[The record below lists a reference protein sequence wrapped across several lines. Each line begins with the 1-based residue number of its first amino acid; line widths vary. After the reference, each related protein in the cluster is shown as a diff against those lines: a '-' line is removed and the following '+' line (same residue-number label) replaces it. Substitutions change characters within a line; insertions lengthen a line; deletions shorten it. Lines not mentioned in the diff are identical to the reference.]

1 MRVLHLS
8 LVIIF
13 ILSFSTVVIGREFV
27 YQKTK
32 GGIISKFKI
41 NTEISKDPKI
51 IAYSVIDENEI
62 NEYECHQDYDL
73 ITWKYSNSTNSTK
86 IEGKNESNILVFSGK
101 LKGEVINKRVEI
113 DSDPWY
119 QDIMVPLSYVSKTEK
134 EEIAFWLVNADDLKA
149 YKMIATREG
158 IEQIIVNDASV
169 QSINYHISVSGFP
182 SFIWKLE
189 TWFRENDSV
198 FVKFDGAIS
207 GPFASKTLIE
217 LIGE

>member
-1 MRVLHLS
+1 DLDVAGDLETRARDVADTVEREVLEVLRNRPER
-8 LVIIF
+8 LEQRRRLQVF
-13 ILSFSTVVIGREFV
+13 
-27 YQKTK
+27 
-32 GGIISKFKI
+32 
-41 NTEISKDPKI
+41 
-51 IAYSVIDENEI
+51 IDENEI